1 MNGPDAQPAPE
12 LSLPVLI
19 IGGGACGLTAAIRLA
34 RSGVECVVIE
44 RDAVPAGSTA
54 LSSGFIPAAGTR
66 VQRAAGVADSVDD
79 FAADILAKTGGAA
92 AAHLVQAYAR
102 AAPAAIDALEQAG
115 LRFELLDG
123 FLYPGHRARRM
134 HTLRQRS
141 GQALMAAL
149 GQAAADA
156 GALVLTRTLARE
168 LRHDGQGRIT
178 AVICERPD
186 GTRESIGCDALILA
200 CNGFGGNA
208 AMVREHLPAMAD
220 AVYGGHAGND
230 GSAVRWGRELGAGL
244 ADMGAYQGH
253 GSWATPQGALVS
265 WAVIMDGGVQVN
277 RLGRRFH
284 DETQG
289 YSEAAVRVLAQP
301 DGVAWNVFD
310 DQALALV
317 RDFPDFQ
324 AARAAGALRSARR
337 RAGAGRADR
346 LRCAGAG
353 RHAAVGSQGC
363 AGRPRTPFH
372 ARLVRAISRG
382 QGHRRAVPY
391 PGRPRHRRPLPRAA
405 GGRRPVPES
414 AGGGRR
420 GARRV
425 GQRCGGL
432 SVGQRPA
439 QRHRGRPYRRGDGR
453 RDRGHGAGR

>member
-1 MNGPDAQPAPE
+1 MP
-12 LSLPVLI
+12 
-19 IGGGACGLTAAIRLA
+19 
-34 RSGVECVVIE
+34 
-44 RDAVPAGSTA
+44 
-54 LSSGFIPAAGTR
+54 
-66 VQRAAGVADSVDD
+66 
-79 FAADILAKTGGAA
+79 
-92 AAHLVQAYAR
+92 
-102 AAPAAIDALEQAG
+102 AAPAAIDALEWAG

-149 GQAAADA
+149 GQAAADS

-277 RLGRRFH
+277 RLGLRFH

-324 AARAAGALRSARR
+324 AARGGRAAHGRR

-353 RHAAVGSQGC
+353 RYAAVGGKGC
-363 AGRPRTPFH
+363 AGRPWATFH
-372 ARLVRAISRG
+372 ARLVRAVSRG
-382 QGHRRAVPY
+382 QGHWRAVPY
-391 PGRPRHRRPLPRAA
+391 PGRA
-405 GGRRPVPES
+405 G
-414 AGGGRR
+414 
-420 GARRV
+420 
-425 GQRCGGL
+425 
-432 SVGQRPA
+432 
-439 QRHRGRPYRRGDGR
+439 H
-453 RDRGHGAGR
+453 

>member
-1 MNGPDAQPAPE
+1 M
-12 LSLPVLI
+12 
-19 IGGGACGLTAAIRLA
+19 
-34 RSGVECVVIE
+34 
-44 RDAVPAGSTA
+44 
-54 LSSGFIPAAGTR
+54 
-66 VQRAAGVADSVDD
+66 
-79 FAADILAKTGGAA
+79 
-92 AAHLVQAYAR
+92 
-102 AAPAAIDALEQAG
+102 
-115 LRFELLDG
+115 
-123 FLYPGHRARRM
+123 
-134 HTLRQRS
+134 
-141 GQALMAAL
+141 
-149 GQAAADA
+149 
-156 GALVLTRTLARE
+156 LTRTLARE

-324 AARAAGALRSARR
+324 AARGR
-337 RAGAGRADR
+337 RAA
-346 LRCAGAG
+346 
-353 RHAAVGSQGC
+353 
-363 AGRPRTPFH
+363 
-372 ARLVRAISRG
+372 
-382 QGHRRAVPY
+382 
-391 PGRPRHRRPLPRAA
+391 
-405 GGRRPVPES
+405 
-414 AGGGRR
+414 
-420 GARRV
+420 
-425 GQRCGGL
+425 
-432 SVGQRPA
+432 
-439 QRHRGRPYRRGDGR
+439 
-453 RDRGHGAGR
+453 

>member
-1 MNGPDAQPAPE
+1 MTELDGLVDVAVWKVAYSAFFNTQLDWVLRRAGIEHVAICGIVTNGGVASTARDAHMRDYHVTVLADGCAAPTPA
-12 LSLPVLI
+12 LHDAALADLRSVADLR
-19 IGGGACGLTAAIRLA
+19 ACGTSSRESSDERTGRAARAGTVAARAHHRRRRLRLTAAIRLA

-44 RDAVPAGSTA
+44 RDAVPAGSSA

-102 AAPAAIDALEQAG
+102 AAPAAIDALEWAG

-149 GQAAADA
+149 GQAAADS

-265 WAVIMDGGVQVN
+265 WAVIMDGGVQ
-277 RLGRRFH
+277 
-284 DETQG
+284 
-289 YSEAAVRVLAQP
+289 SI
-301 DGVAWNVFD
+301 AWACAFTTRPG
-310 DQALALV
+310 L
-317 RDFPDFQ
+317 FGSG
-324 AARAAGALRSARR
+324 GA
-337 RAGAGRADR
+337 RAGAAGRR
-346 LRCAGAG
+346 GLERVRRPGAGAG
-353 RHAAVGSQGC
+353 
-363 AGRPRTPFH
+363 AG
-372 ARLVRAISRG
+372 LSRF
-382 QGHRRAVPY
+382 
-391 PGRPRHRRPLPRAA
+391 PG
-405 GGRRPVPES
+405 
-414 AGGGRR
+414 
-420 GARRV
+420 GAR
-425 GQRCGGL
+425 GGA
-432 SVGQRPA
+432 RPTTC
-439 QRHRGRPYRRGDGR
+439 RRWPR
-453 RDRGHGAGR
+453 